1 MWIARMRQAQA
12 SGVPESGCWLNTGE
26 GGLARYHR
34 GSGADLVFQIG
45 PANRVHA
52 TLPATGGFIP

>member
-1 MWIARMRQAQA
+1 MRQAQA
-12 SGVPESGCWLNTGE
+12 SGVAESGCWLNTGE